1 MYYQTRASREIVRS
15 MSQTSICDMFFSAN
29 VAMTR
34 GTMFLLPWGI
44 CKVLGHLLQVY
55 LSSSLQVMAW
65 NIFLLIAGQSHSHPN
80 DAEFFLR
87 FVVRGKEKTIFP
99 SIFPG
104 HRFNLDFDKRFVALS
119 CTCTHSGLFEHE
131 INFLGVLLSFGKMG
145 RINLAFVFVAL

>member
-1 MYYQTRASREIVRS
+1 M
-15 MSQTSICDMFFSAN
+15 MLNFF
-29 VAMTR
+29 
-34 GTMFLLPWGI
+34 
-44 CKVLGHLLQVY
+44 
-55 LSSSLQVMAW
+55 
-65 NIFLLIAGQSHSHPN
+65 
-80 DAEFFLR
+80 

-131 INFLGVLLSFGKMG
+131 INFLGVLLSFRKMG

>member
-55 LSSSLQVMAW
+55 ISSSLQVK

-131 INFLGVLLSFGKMG
+131 INFLGVLLSFRKMG
-145 RINLAFVFVAL
+145 RINLSFVFVAL